1 MSYKEGSKEVTKSIK
16 VMPEEENI
24 FHEIAAGGV
33 KITAQLVPSEPAI
46 DFMEKLNKIGER

>member
-16 VMPEEENI
+16 VMPEEEGI
-24 FHEIAAGGV
+24 FQEIAAGGV

>member
-16 VMPEEENI
+16 VMPEEEGI
-24 FHEIAAGGV
+24 FQKIAAGGV